1 MFYKVTANE
10 SVMRSLMTPA
20 INLLKKKGISFDVLS
35 YQHDPSHQQFGLEAV
50 EKLNLPAEQVF
61 KTLVL
66 EDTEH
71 KLLVAI
77 VPVSQQVNLKLLAK
91 AAKVKKVQMAPQQK
105 VENTTGYI
113 LGGVSPLGQKKR
125 LMTFVH
131 QSASD
136 FKKIY
141 VSAGKRGLE
150 ISIAPVD
157 LCTLLNA
164 KFAIF

>member
-20 INLLKKKGISFDVLS
+20 INLLKKKGIRFDVLS
-35 YQHDPSHQQFGLEAV
+35 YQHDPLHQQFGLEAV

-71 KLLVAI
+71 HLLVAI

-131 QSASD
+131 QSVSNYE
-136 FKKIY
+136 KVY

-150 ISIAPVD
+150 ISIDPND
-157 LCTLLNA
+157 LCALLGA
-164 KFAIF
+164 KLADF

>member
-1 MFYKVTANE
+1 
-10 SVMRSLMTPA
+10 MTPA
-20 INLLKKKGISFDVLS
+20 INLLQKKGINFDVLS
-35 YQHDPSHQQFGLEAV
+35 YQHDPSKQQFGLEAV
-50 EKLNLPAEQVF
+50 EKLKLPAEQVF

-71 KLLVAI
+71 QLLVAI
-77 VPVSQQVNLKLLAK
+77 VPVSQQVNLKMLAK

-131 QSASD
+131 QSVSNYE
-136 FKKIY
+136 KVY
-141 VSAGKRGLE
+141 VSAGKRGFE
-150 ISIAPVD
+150 ISIDPND
-157 LCTLLNA
+157 LCALLGA
-164 KFAIF
+164 RLADF

>member
-1 MFYKVTANE
+1 
-10 SVMRSLMTPA
+10 MTPA
-20 INLLKKKGISFDVLS
+20 INLLQKKGINFDVLS
-35 YQHDPSHQQFGLEAV
+35 YQHDSSKQQFGLEAV
-50 EKLNLPAEQVF
+50 EKLKLPAEQVF

-71 KLLVAI
+71 QLLVAI
-77 VPVSQQVNLKLLAK
+77 VPVSQQVNLKMLAK

-131 QSASD
+131 QSVSNYE
-136 FKKIY
+136 KVY

-150 ISIAPVD
+150 VSIDPND
-157 LCTLLNA
+157 LCALLGA
-164 KFAIF
+164 KLADF

>member
-1 MFYKVTANE
+1 
-10 SVMRSLMTPA
+10 MTPA

-35 YQHDPSHQQFGLEAV
+35 YQHEPSQQQFGLEAV

-71 KLLVAI
+71 QLLVAI
-77 VPVSQQVNLKLLAK
+77 VPVSQQVNLKMLAK
-91 AAKVKKVQMAPQQK
+91 AACVKKVQMAPQQK

-125 LMTFVH
+125 LVTYVH
-131 QSASD
+131 ESAKEFD
-136 FKKIY
+136 VMY

-150 ISIAPVD
+150 IALSPQD
-157 LCTLLNA
+157 LCSLLNA
-164 KFAIF
+164 KFANF

>member
-1 MFYKVTANE
+1 
-10 SVMRSLMTPA
+10 MTPA

-35 YQHDPSHQQFGLEAV
+35 YQHEPSQQQFGLEAV

-71 KLLVAI
+71 QLLVAI
-77 VPVSQQVNLKLLAK
+77 VPVSQQVNLKMLAK
-91 AAKVKKVQMAPQQK
+91 AACVKKVQMASQQK

-125 LMTFVH
+125 LVTYVH
-131 QSASD
+131 ESAQEFD
-136 FKKIY
+136 VMY

-150 ISIAPVD
+150 IALSPQD
-157 LCTLLNA
+157 LCSLLNA
-164 KFAIF
+164 KFANF

>member
-1 MFYKVTANE
+1 
-10 SVMRSLMTPA
+10 MTPA
-20 INLLKKKGISFDVLS
+20 INLLQKKGINFDVLS
-35 YQHDPSHQQFGLEAV
+35 YQHDPSKQQFGLEAV
-50 EKLNLPAEQVF
+50 EKLKLPAEQVF

-71 KLLVAI
+71 QLLVAI
-77 VPVSQQVNLKLLAK
+77 VPVSQQVNLKMLAK

-131 QSASD
+131 QSVSNYE
-136 FKKIY
+136 KVY

-150 ISIAPVD
+150 ISIDPND
-157 LCTLLNA
+157 LCALLGA
-164 KFAIF
+164 RLADF

>member
-1 MFYKVTANE
+1 
-10 SVMRSLMTPA
+10 MTPA
-20 INLLKKKGISFDVLS
+20 INLLQKKGINFDVLS
-35 YQHDPSHQQFGLEAV
+35 YQHDPSKQEFGLEAV
-50 EKLNLPAEQVF
+50 EKLKLPAEQVF

-71 KLLVAI
+71 QLLVAI
-77 VPVSQQVNLKLLAK
+77 VPVSQQVNLKMLAK

-131 QSASD
+131 QSVSNYE
-136 FKKIY
+136 KVY
-141 VSAGKRGLE
+141 VSAGKRGFE
-150 ISIAPVD
+150 ISIDPND
-157 LCTLLNA
+157 LCALLGA
-164 KFAIF
+164 KLADF

>member
-1 MFYKVTANE
+1 
-10 SVMRSLMTPA
+10 MTPA

-35 YQHDPSHQQFGLEAV
+35 YQHEPSQQQFGLEAV

-71 KLLVAI
+71 QLLVAI
-77 VPVSQQVNLKLLAK
+77 VPVSQQVNLKMLAK
-91 AAKVKKVQMAPQQK
+91 AACVKKVQMAPQQK

-125 LMTFVH
+125 LVTYIH
-131 QSASD
+131 ESAQEFD
-136 FKKIY
+136 VMY

-150 ISIAPVD
+150 IALSPQD
-157 LCTLLNA
+157 LCSLLNA
-164 KFAIF
+164 KFANF

>member
-1 MFYKVTANE
+1 
-10 SVMRSLMTPA
+10 MTPA

-50 EKLNLPAEQVF
+50 EKLNLLPEQVF

-71 KLLVAI
+71 QLLVAI

-150 ISIAPVD
+150 ISIDPVD

>member
-1 MFYKVTANE
+1 
-10 SVMRSLMTPA
+10 MTPA

-35 YQHDPSHQQFGLEAV
+35 YQHEPSQQQFGLEAV

-71 KLLVAI
+71 QLLVAI
-77 VPVSQQVNLKLLAK
+77 VPVSQQVNLKMLAK
-91 AAKVKKVQMAPQQK
+91 AACVKKVQMAPQQK

-125 LMTFVH
+125 LMTFLH

-150 ISIAPVD
+150 ISIDPVD

-164 KFAIF
+164 KFTIF